1 VATESFNKVGR
12 VLKNKNQAVR
22 QGARRYDKRSIFL
35 SICEHWREPRNAEWR
50 PQAQFFNTLLDLKLN
65 DMISSSHSGG
75 YHRIDR
81 NSIFHVTVSFR
92 TEKYRS
98 IGIK

>member
-1 VATESFNKVGR
+1 MATESINKVSR

-22 QGARRYDKRSIFL
+22 QGARRYDKSN
-35 SICEHWREPRNAEWR
+35 ICEHWREPRNAEWR